1 MTVHTFPG
9 SHYFH
14 VIHVPLSHD
23 PPRGVGSGHE
33 RTYGL
38 WLNLPRNRNEDAVNL
53 KLWLEG
59 TTSNVWFPRRGQPT
73 GRWNSSLRWRTEALW
88 DQHWTKIHAKPDV
101 VALMPTSY
109 DCEDDECVD
118 GSAISPATVYV
129 HVFRT
134 SKKGTIVFEDEHPLE
149 LSVVHMYSYFRG
161 HCSIIGTHGTR
172 VSLILSC
179 RLMSPCHMTTTWTLL
194 ADDVTT

>member
-59 TTSNVWFPRRGQPT
+59 TTSNVWFPRTTYRTVKFIFALEDWGTVTSALNHCELKLNEFATCSCLDANHP
-73 GRWNSSLRWRTEALW
+73 WLWR
-88 DQHWTKIHAKPDV
+88 
-101 VALMPTSY
+101 Y
-109 DCEDDECVD
+109 ECVD

-134 SKKGTIVFEDEHPLE
+134 SKNATFVFEDKHQLE
-149 LSVVHMYSYFRG
+149 LSVVHVYSCLYLFQR
-161 HCSIIGTHGTR
+161 SLQYRSTHMEPE
-172 VSLILSC
+172 C
-179 RLMSPCHMTTTWTLL
+179 P
-194 ADDVTT
+194 